1 MSNPL
6 MEYLPPAGQAQ
17 QPQQQTQ
24 GAGKYHGAIAAG
36 YDAKRE
42 SDPKWIIEQQII
54 TGMLDDLPPHTLV
67 FDCPVG
73 TGRFLPFYIEKG
85 FTFIGMDLSLD
96 MLRQAGAKVQPLAT
110 RATGELRQG
119 DVRQTGM
126 ADKSVD
132 VAVNCRITRWLSP
145 QDCQTMIREMQR
157 VARQRIIWTAR
168 VANHPH
174 ARTVELFEAALDGWA
189 IVRHDAGA
197 DLDYRILQARPV

>member
-1 MSNPL
+1 MNNPL
-6 MEYLPPAGQAQ
+6 MQYLPPAQAQ
-17 QPQQQTQ
+17 QPQAQ
-24 GAGKYHGAIAAG
+24 GAGKYHGAIAQN

-42 SDPKWIIEQQII
+42 QSPKWVIEQQII
-54 TGMLDDLPPHTLV
+54 TGMLDDLPPETIV

-85 FTFIGMDLSLD
+85 FHFLGMDVSLD
-96 MLRQAGAKVQPLAT
+96 MLKQAGAKVQPLAE

-157 VARQRIIWTAR
+157 IARQRIIWTAR
-168 VANHPH
+168 VANHQH
-174 ARTVELFEAALDGWA
+174 ARTVELFESALDGWK
-189 IVRHDAGA
+189 IVRNDAGA